1 MREDE
6 LAAPEAGGIVHARLG
21 RPPQDLL
28 EAVVVLEAWGGV
40 PTLVAFGVGGDVL
53 APEAQPDPPGA
64 RRPALEAGGRESVVA
79 EGVAL
84 LVAILAVAAWAGPLS
99 AALGPAVLERALQI
113 ALPLTLCLQWMVRS
127 RYLSRTGGMR
137 LIVEDQVPLVLGLG
151 LLGGTLALLPP
162 FGPLAG
168 IFVAV
173 WVGGT
178 VLARRGWGLLYGA
191 LVLGEAVALELG
203 APARDSLVLLAGVT
217 LLGVLIAIAT
227 GGAAS
232 NESPGRVGRA
242 LAAGTIGALLGG
254 VLVGDTSLGWGVH
267 GAFPAL
273 ALVPSVAGSFWGGY
287 HLWQFHEAI
296 PRELRGIAIGHS
308 SGRLGRGPAGRIVVG
323 ALARLLGVTV
333 VLSGLVLGAATWT
346 RGTDHGSLFV
356 AFGCA
361 ALVCLFVS
369 LHESL
374 GYLRWACFSAA
385 AGLAAELA
393 VQRWFVTSVP
403 GMGLI
408 VGGTLGTLLALVPL
422 LLRLRSSSRVLA
434 TALWIK

>member
-1 MREDE
+1 MREDQ
-6 LAAPEAGGIVHARLG
+6 LAAREAGGIVHARLG
-21 RPPQDLL
+21 RSPQDLL

-53 APEAQPDPPGA
+53 APAQTGPEPPA
-64 RRPALEAGGRESVVA
+64 RRWAAQAGGRESVVA
-79 EGVAL
+79 EGLAL
-84 LVAILAVAAWAGPLS
+84 LVAILAIAAWAGPLS
-99 AALGPAVLERALQI
+99 EALGPAVLERALQI
-113 ALPLTLCLQWMVRS
+113 ALPLTLCLQWTVRS
-127 RYLSRTGGMR
+127 RYLSRRAGLR
-137 LIVEDQVPLVLGLG
+137 FLVEDQVALVLLIA
-151 LLGGTLALLPP
+151 LIGGTLALVPP
-162 FGPLAG
+162 FGPIAG

-178 VLARRGWGLLYGA
+178 VLARRGWGLVYGA

-203 APARDSLVLLAGVT
+203 APARDSLVVLAGVT
-217 LLGVLIAIAT
+217 LLGVLLAVAT
-227 GGAAS
+227 SGAPS
-232 NESPGRVGRA
+232 NEAPGRVGRA
-242 LAAGTIGALLGG
+242 LSAGGIGALLGG

-273 ALVPSVAGSFWGGY
+273 ALVPSVVGSFWGGY

-296 PRELRGIAIGHS
+296 PRELRGVSLACSG
-308 SGRLGRGPAGRIVVG
+308 GRLGRGPAARIVAG
-323 ALARLLGVTV
+323 ALARLVGVTAI
-333 VLSGLVLGAATWT
+333 LSGLVLAAAAWT
-346 RGTDHGSLFV
+346 HGTDHGSLFV

-374 GYLRWACFSAA
+374 GYLRWAFFSAA
-385 AGLAAELA
+385 VGLAAELA
-393 VQRWFVTSVP
+393 VQHWLAAPVP

-408 VGGTLGTLLALVPL
+408 AGGALGTVLALAPL
-422 LLRLRSSSRVLA
+422 MLRLRSSSRVLA